1 MTQKDECRR
10 KFNNVEILE
19 TYFDE
24 KEYPIYRRRKNIYNP
39 LPNDLCVVSH
49 NRDILMD
56 WNGHCNLEYV
66 GNSSVIEYLYK
77 YLFKGAKKQ
86 KLLLS
91 KKDPNSNNQIIQ
103 HIQGRVISATQAM
116 WRMFGY
122 KTYPAPSPSVKVVKI
137 STLSEVRNNN
147 KALKITDMELYFRRP
162 KKYEK
167 LTFLEFWSSMIY
179 STKLTKHCKDNPDKF
194 FIVNTSS
201 KAYYVMERFRINTD
215 NICRIGTV
223 GFRNVEKFYLRLIMS
238 KCYIPTILDENLNNC
253 SIMVKNFF
261 DQILIHNNISH
272 NTYQESA
279 VARGIVEDYND
290 LLKVFDD
297 YSYLSPFNIRL
308 LFVKQTYDGWPT
320 KVILEN
326 EFWQYKMMPELQT
339 MTLTSRDKYLLLLKK
354 LDEQMYFD
362 NNKRMHDYGY
372 PKSKREFTETEVLKS
387 KYKSK
392 KEINEVSMYE
402 LCFFHSDVI
411 INFNVFI
418 FSFVEFARTYEY
430 ISFNSTTGTFI

>member
-19 TYFDE
+19 TYFGE
-24 KEYPIYRRRKNIYNP
+24 NEYPIYRRRKNKDVP
-39 LPNDLCVVSH
+39 SKNDLCVVSH

-56 WNGHCNLEYV
+56 WDGHCNLEYV

-86 KLLLS
+86 KLLIS
-91 KKDPNSNNQIIQ
+91 KKDANNNNQIIQ
-103 HIQGRVISATQAM
+103 HIQGRIISATQGL

-137 STLSEVRNNN
+137 STLSEVRNHN
-147 KALKITDMELYFRRP
+147 KLLKITDMELYFRRP
-162 KKYEK
+162 NKYEE

-179 STKLTKHCKDNPDKF
+179 STKLTKHCQNNPDKF
-194 FIVNTSS
+194 FIVKLNSISS
-201 KAYYVMERFRINTD
+201 KTYYVMERFRVNND

-238 KCYIPTILDENLNNC
+238 KCIIPTILDANLNNS
-253 SIMVKNFF
+253 SIMVKSFF
-261 DQILIHNNISH
+261 DQILCHNNISYK
-272 NTYQESA
+272 TFQESA

-290 LLKVFDD
+290 LLKIFED

-326 EFWQYKMMPELQT
+326 EYWQLRMMPELKT
-339 MTLTSRDKYLLLLKK
+339 MSLTPRDKYLLVLKK

-372 PKSKREFTETEVLKS
+372 PRTEREFSETEVLKN

-392 KEINEVSMYE
+392 KEINEVSMLY
-402 LCFFHSDVI
+402 LFHCFFI
-411 INFNVFI
+411 M
-418 FSFVEFARTYEY
+418 T
-430 ISFNSTTGTFI
+430 